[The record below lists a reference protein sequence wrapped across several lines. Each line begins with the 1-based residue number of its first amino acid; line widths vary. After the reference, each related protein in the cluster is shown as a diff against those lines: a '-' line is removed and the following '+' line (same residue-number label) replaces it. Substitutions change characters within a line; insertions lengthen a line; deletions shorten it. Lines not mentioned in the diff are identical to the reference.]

1 MTDLSDVEWSK
12 QVQEIG
18 DKVIAIIE
26 GKQSGMI
33 LEVFSS
39 IIADMLDPLEETEGI
54 PLMLSF
60 LGSVLE
66 KRYDLGFDLTKIES
80 GMMQ

>member
-1 MTDLSDVEWSK
+1 MNDMPDAEWSK

-18 DKVIAIIE
+18 DEVIKIIE

-33 LEVFSS
+33 LEVLSS
-39 IIADMLDPLEETEGI
+39 IIAEVLDPLEETEGI

>member
-1 MTDLSDVEWSK
+1 MTDLSDAEWSK

-33 LEVFSS
+33 LEVFLS
-39 IIADMLDPLEETEGI
+39 IIADMLEPLEETEGI